1 MPSIAALT
9 SWLALEPEAL
19 LRRCD
24 QTPFQGP
31 GPGGQKRN
39 RVYSGVRLR
48 HAESGLSA
56 EASERREARRNLAD
70 ALHRLRLA
78 MALAL
83 PVSVA
88 DSSGPMS
95 SEAVTTDSRLTGAGS
110 VESGSSGAVS
120 AGTGS
125 TGTGDSGSESSGAAP
140 LPPVPGGIAFRPG
153 AKASHADYPRL
164 AFAALLALDLRRGRL
179 AEAAAGLGCSASAL
193 ARFLAADKRVWA
205 RAQEIRKRNGLHA
218 LKPG

>member
-1 MPSIAALT
+1 MPTAEALS

-19 LRRCD
+19 LRLCD
-24 QTPFQGP
+24 QSPFQGP

-78 MALAL
+78 LALAL
-83 PVSVA
+83 PVPEG
-88 DSSGPMS
+88 DS
-95 SEAVTTDSRLTGAGS
+95 AGAGP
-110 VESGSSGAVS
+110 

-125 TGTGDSGSESSGAAP
+125 AAEPARAGSSGAAP
-140 LPPVPGGIAFRPG
+140 LPSIPGGIAFRPG

-164 AFAALLALDLRRGRL
+164 AFAALRALELRRGRL

-205 RAQEIRKRNGLHA
+205 RAQEIRKRNGQHV